1 MQGSSFQ
8 TSGGRRP
15 VYALR
20 AAPRQ
25 AAAHPDLSEKKLQ
38 IEIEIE
44 IEIGIEEKWPA
55 EMRESISIAISI
67 SIPTKGD
74 SPRNRERKRV
84 YARRTIT
91 AGAIHNSTFIIDLPS
106 SPRPSADS

>member
-1 MQGSSFQ
+1 MPRLLKRTLFVNQQTPAPVPLSATGMKISTFQ

-25 AAAHPDLSEKKLQ
+25 AAERPDLSEKKLQ
-38 IEIEIE
+38 IE

-55 EMRESISIAISI
+55 EMRESISIPIAI
-67 SIPTKGD
+67 SIPT
-74 SPRNRERKRV
+74 N
-84 YARRTIT
+84 
-91 AGAIHNSTFIIDLPS
+91 
-106 SPRPSADS
+106 PRPLEPSIMWFHTRCRIA